1 MLNTD
6 NEKILIVEDEEHL
19 LKSLEVFLKNE
30 TKYQI
35 LNASNGKEALKVLD
49 KHNIDLILT
58 DLKMPEMDGIELL
71 KYVQNKKLDIPV
83 IVMTAYKSLETAI
96 ETIRLGGYDYMV
108 KPYEF
113 EMALITV
120 NRAIEKARL
129 TKKAKVA
136 ENLKTI
142 AAASVTLNH
151 EINNPL
157 TGIMGNLEL
166 LLDDLPEEREEIK
179 NGLKIALEN
188 SQRIADVVKK
198 FQKISKFVTIEYVD
212 HQLMLDL
219 EKSSSTKTDKNEE

>member
-19 LKSLEVFLKNE
+19 LRSLEVFLTNE

-35 LNASNGKEALKVLD
+35 LNATNGKEALKVLD
-49 KHNIDLILT
+49 KHDIDLILT

-166 LLDDLPEEREEIK
+166 LLDDLPEDKEEIK

-198 FQKISKFVTIEYVD
+198 FQTISKFVTTEYID

-219 EKSSSTKTDKNEE
+219 EKSSSIKVDKDEE

>member
-1 MLNTD
+1 MLNTES
-6 NEKILIVEDEEHL
+6 EKILIVEDEEHL

-30 TKYQI
+30 TSFEI
-35 LNASNGKEALKVLD
+35 LNASNGKEALNVLEQHD
-49 KHNIDLILT
+49 IDLILT

-71 KYVQNKKLDIPV
+71 KNVQNKNLDIPV
-83 IVMTAYKSLETAI
+83 VVMTAFKSLETAI

-113 EMALITV
+113 EMVLITV

-129 TKKAKVA
+129 TKKAKIA

-142 AAASVTLNH
+142 AMASVTLNH

-166 LLDDLPEEREEIK
+166 LLDDLPENKEEIK

-198 FQKISKFVTIEYVD
+198 FQKISKFVTTEYID
-212 HQLMLDL
+212 QQIMLDL
-219 EKSSSTKTDKNEE
+219 EKSSSMKTDNDEE

>member
-1 MLNTD
+1 MSNTN

-35 LNASNGKEALKVLD
+35 LNATNGKEALKVLE
-49 KHNIDLILT
+49 KHDIDLILT

-166 LLDDLPEEREEIK
+166 LLDDLPEDKEEIK

-198 FQKISKFVTIEYVD
+198 FQTISKFVTTEYID

-219 EKSSSTKTDKNEE
+219 EKSSSIKADKDEE